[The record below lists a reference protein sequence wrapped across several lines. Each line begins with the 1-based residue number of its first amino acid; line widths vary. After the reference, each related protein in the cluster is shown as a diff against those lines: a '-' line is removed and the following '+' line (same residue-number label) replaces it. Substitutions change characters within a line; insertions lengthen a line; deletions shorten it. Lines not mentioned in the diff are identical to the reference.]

1 MTEQQTNEAEERK
14 PTRTRRPSSEGKDE
28 SSERKRTVRS
38 SDKAQSTTQKRPQ
51 RQSAERTSESSQRS
65 SADSEQKRPAKP
77 KPKLSARE
85 AAVAALE
92 QLQLLTTR
100 TPESV
105 TGVEPH
111 DDGWRVTVE
120 VVESARLPD
129 TADIMAEYDVDID
142 GSGEL
147 AGYTRGSRYFRGRT
161 REE

>member
-1 MTEQQTNEAEERK
+1 PPSADHSS
-14 PTRTRRPSSEGKDE
+14 PTRRSSDLKQEA
-28 SSERKRTVRS
+28 SSDRKRTTSS
-38 SDKAQSTTQKRPQ
+38 SDKTQTTKRPQ
-51 RQSAERTSESSQRS
+51 RSSETKQR
-65 SADSEQKRPAKP
+65 RPT
-77 KPKLSARE
+77 KPKLSARK

-120 VVESARLPD
+120 VVESARIPD